1 MRRSLFAVALIGGT
15 VAIASCTTSPEAIP
29 PEAAN
34 APSQVPAEKRRS
46 FDLFEQAR
54 VATRACLESEING
67 PLSLRSLLADGY
79 TVTRGLLGVKYEMVQ
94 PYGGLFDR
102 VETMAV
108 HDSGDSYGCQ
118 IEVPRD
124 RGYEV
129 FAVVADEV
137 TRLGYR
143 RIEIGRYDRYVGNGR
158 RFDLRGS
165 YTRTS
170 LTAQISIYRIT
181 AYGDRSCRRTDL
193 PADFMEGC

>member
-1 MRRSLFAVALIGGT
+1 M
-15 VAIASCTTSPEAIP
+15 
-29 PEAAN
+29 
-34 APSQVPAEKRRS
+34 
-46 FDLFEQAR
+46 
-54 VATRACLESEING
+54 ATRACLESEING
-67 PLSLRSLLADGY
+67 PASLRSLLADGY

-102 VETMAV
+102 VETIAV
-108 HDSGDSYGCQ
+108 QDNGDPYGCQ

-124 RGYEV
+124 RGREV

-165 YTRTS
+165 YTQTS
-170 LTAQISIYRIT
+170 LTARISLARMT
-181 AYGDRSCRRTDL
+181 ADKDRGCRRTDL
-193 PADFMEGC
+193 PADLLEGC

>member
-1 MRRSLFAVALIGGT
+1 M
-15 VAIASCTTSPEAIP
+15 P

-34 APSQVPAEKRRS
+34 APSQVPAEKRRN

-67 PLSLRSLLADGY
+67 PASLRSLLADGY

-108 HDSGDSYGCQ
+108 KDDGVSYGCQ

-124 RGYEV
+124 RGHEV
-129 FAVVADEV
+129 FAVVADEL

-170 LTAQISIYRIT
+170 LTARISLTRMT
-181 AYGDRSCRRTDL
+181 ADKDRGCRRTDL
-193 PADFMEGC
+193 PADLLEGC